1 LSESEQ
7 KSALKEANEKMKR
20 MFGDSSDV
28 FVPPYAYFNNETIN
42 ALEELGIRILR
53 ASLFSGEDFD
63 EDKSIF
69 NQTKSE
75 YAVKTKTE
83 KVEVANIQK
92 SVPEKEELYHLPG
105 LVVVQFREYENES
118 TIKVPSTE

>member
-1 LSESEQ
+1 
-7 KSALKEANEKMKR
+7 MRR
-20 MFGDSSDV
+20 MFGDSSDI

-42 ALEELGIRILR
+42 ALEGLGIRILR

-63 EDKSIF
+63 EDKSKF

-92 SVPEKEELYHLPG
+92 SVPEKEEVYHLPG
-105 LVVVQFREYENES
+105 MVVVQFKS
-118 TIKVPSTE
+118 TRMKVQSKCPRQNNH